1 LEVGDRGESST
12 ATKKE
17 RERVREGEGAG
28 GRDRA
33 ASPARAFQPRACAC
47 VRACVRACVLRA
59 CARNITGRVSA
70 LFLSYAG
77 AKERYAALARAE
89 FFLARFHLGNARF
102 LHDLCT
108 VISPEMS
115 QLFLLFFWHRF
126 MTLSFSFLFYPLPGS
141 LLFNFPYVK
150 FISVT
155 LAFRRTNFALEMNSC
170 DSRSH

>member
-1 LEVGDRGESST
+1 VRWRWG
-12 ATKKE
+12 TKGSLVQRRRKSE
-17 RERVREGEGAG
+17 REREGEGAG

-47 VRACVRACVLRA
+47 VRACV
-59 CARNITGRVSA
+59 
-70 LFLSYAG
+70 
-77 AKERYAALARAE
+77 RAE